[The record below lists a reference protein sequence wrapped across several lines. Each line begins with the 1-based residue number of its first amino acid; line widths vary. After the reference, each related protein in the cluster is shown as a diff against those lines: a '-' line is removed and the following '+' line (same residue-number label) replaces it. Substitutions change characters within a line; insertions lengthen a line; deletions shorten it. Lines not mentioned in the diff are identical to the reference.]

1 MLDEIHDSL
10 QHYSLL
16 PKITRV
22 KLIFYQ
28 FTNYPEGKNKK
39 KNSEED
45 DALFLTKKKKKKR
58 AQSLFLSNPINS
70 KPSFHCCK
78 ILLSRSVSSLSSPP
92 SQSTLR
98 PPRFRVSYREANNSV
113 VKKTRYKNQ
122 FRLNEKKKKSQK
134 FKKKKERRKWKRR
147 WMVRTCF
154 CTGGTGYDRRE
165 GSTRE
170 TREEGD
176 RVRGKKKKNKDTHRL
191 HGTRP

>member
-39 KNSEED
+39 KIQRRTTHFFSR
-45 DALFLTKKKKKKR
+45 KKKKKKR

-134 FKKKKERRKWKRR
+134 FKKK
-147 WMVRTCF
+147 
-154 CTGGTGYDRRE
+154 
-165 GSTRE
+165 
-170 TREEGD
+170 
-176 RVRGKKKKNKDTHRL
+176 GKKKMEKEMDGSNVFLYRRDRI
-191 HGTRP
+191 

>member
-1 MLDEIHDSL
+1 MFDEIHDSL

-22 KLIFYQ
+22 KLNLLSIYQ
-28 FTNYPEGKNKK
+28 LSRGEKQKK
-39 KNSEED
+39 KFRGGRRTFSHE
-45 DALFLTKKKKKKR
+45 KKKKKKR

-134 FKKKKERRKWKRR
+134 FKKK
-147 WMVRTCF
+147 
-154 CTGGTGYDRRE
+154 
-165 GSTRE
+165 
-170 TREEGD
+170 
-176 RVRGKKKKNKDTHRL
+176 GKKKMEKEMDGSNVFLYRRDRI
-191 HGTRP
+191 